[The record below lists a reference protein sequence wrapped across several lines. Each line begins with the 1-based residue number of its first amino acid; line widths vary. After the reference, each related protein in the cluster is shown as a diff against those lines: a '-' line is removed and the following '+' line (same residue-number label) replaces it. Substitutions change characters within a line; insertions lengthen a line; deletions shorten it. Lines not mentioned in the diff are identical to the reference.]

1 MNETD
6 YIKEALIAECINKF
20 IECVV
25 KVKARDLAE
34 NTANVNDWAQAVI
47 AALAIK
53 DKVEFINTEWN
64 QEIKKCH
71 YQP

>member
-6 YIKEALIAECINKF
+6 YIKEALVSKCVNNF

-25 KVKARDLAE
+25 KVKSRDLAE
-34 NTANVNDWAQAVI
+34 DTANVNDWAQAVI

-53 DKVEFINTEWN
+53 DKVEFINSEWN
-64 QEIKKCH
+64 KEIKE
-71 YQP
+71 

>member
-6 YIKEALIAECINKF
+6 YIKEALIQKCVNNF

-25 KVKARDLAE
+25 KTKAREISD

-64 QEIKKCH
+64 KEIKE
-71 YQP
+71 